1 MSKRILVID
10 GSPRPGKNTDR
21 LCDAFIQ
28 GAEAAGNTAVKF
40 RVAGKKIGGCI
51 HCMQCY
57 KNGPCAQKDD
67 MIPLYDE
74 IEQADMIVL
83 ASPIYFWQITAQTKA
98 VIDRMYALYVAGRFK
113 VKDTAA
119 IFVSGG
125 DASCCD
131 EAVSFYRNVIVNRLH
146 WNDKGLLLAPGT
158 SAPGFDLE
166 AGGFIQKAC
175 DLGASIR

>member
-74 IEQADMIVL
+74 IERADMIVL

-113 VKDTAA
+113 AKDTAA

-158 SAPGFDLE
+158 SAPGFGLE

-175 DLGASIR
+175 DLGASIQ